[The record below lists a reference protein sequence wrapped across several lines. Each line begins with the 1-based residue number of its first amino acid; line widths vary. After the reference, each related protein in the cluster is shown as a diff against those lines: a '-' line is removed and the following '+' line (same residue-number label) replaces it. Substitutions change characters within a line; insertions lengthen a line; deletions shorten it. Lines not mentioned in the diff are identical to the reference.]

1 MHNRILTI
9 RLLINKLDTMIPW
22 ASKNRLSRESSC
34 KVALPLP
41 LSYFYPLLVSYKVSY
56 SKTIGSA

>member
-1 MHNRILTI
+1 MHDRILTI

-34 KVALPLP
+34 KVALPL
-41 LSYFYPLLVSYKVSY
+41 SYFYPLLVSYKVSY
-56 SKTIGSA
+56 SKTIGTV

>member
-1 MHNRILTI
+1 
-9 RLLINKLDTMIPW
+9 MIPW

-56 SKTIGSA
+56 SKTIGTA